1 MFYDY
6 EFKHYNIRLILYMT
20 ALNILGILV
29 IRSATNLNETMVSK
43 QILGVLI
50 GMAVAVGLSLVDYHR
65 ILNLSAVIYI
75 ICFLSLV
82 AVLVW
87 GKEVNNAKRWIEVP
101 VIGQLQPS
109 EFVKIGLIVFF
120 SWYFMKYQER
130 INQPSVIGAA
140 ALLFALPAYLVFDQP
155 NLSTSLVMVIMVAG
169 IVFASGISYR
179 WIAGTLAVVL
189 PVTGTFIYLLLNGLI
204 PFIREY
210 QAGRILAWF
219 NPEKYGQAYYQQANS
234 IIAIGSGQLNG
245 KGLYNTTI
253 ASVKNGNFL
262 SEEQT
267 DFIFAVIGEEL
278 GFIGCMAVII
288 LFLLI
293 IYEFLIMAARARD
306 LGGRLICAGMATLIA
321 FQAFANIACRHG
333 NFPQHGPAAAV
344 YQFWQQFPHQYLH
357 RDGAGSKRWIAARN
371 TTLTTVHKQVL
382 KY

>member
-109 EFVKIGLIVFF
+109 EFVKIGLIIFF

-219 NPEKYGQAYYQQANS
+219 NPEKYGQAYYQQAHS

-293 IYEFLIMAARARD
+293 IYECLIMAARAKD

-321 FQAFANIACRHG
+321 FQAFANIAVATAIFPNTGLPLPFISFGSSSLISIFIGMGLVLNVGLQRETRH
-333 NFPQHGPAAAV
+333 
-344 YQFWQQFPHQYLH
+344 
-357 RDGAGSKRWIAARN
+357 
-371 TTLTTVHKQVL
+371 
-382 KY
+382 

>member
-130 INQPSVIGAA
+130 INQPSVIGAV

-293 IYEFLIMAARARD
+293 IYECLIMAARARD

-321 FQAFANIACRHG
+321 FQAFANIAVATAIFPNTGLPLPFISFGSSSLISIFIGMGLVLNVGLQRETRH
-333 NFPQHGPAAAV
+333 
-344 YQFWQQFPHQYLH
+344 
-357 RDGAGSKRWIAARN
+357 
-371 TTLTTVHKQVL
+371 
-382 KY
+382 

>member
-179 WIAGTLAVVL
+179 WIGGVLAVAIPAGAL
-189 PVTGTFIYLLLNGLI
+189 FIYLLTQGLI
-204 PFIREY
+204 PFIHDY
-210 QAGRILAWF
+210 QARRILAWIYPHAEQYAE
-219 NPEKYGQAYYQQANS
+219 NMYQQKNS
-234 IIAIGSGQLNG
+234 IMAISSGQLQG
-245 KGLYNTTI
+245 KGLFNTTI
-253 ASVKNGNFL
+253 ASVKDGNWL
-262 SEEQT
+262 GTTGET
-267 DFIFAVIGEEL
+267 DFIFAIIGEEL
-278 GFIGCMAVII
+278 GFIGGVTVIVLFGLIVFECLRLAYKSRDMA
-288 LFLLI
+288 
-293 IYEFLIMAARARD
+293 
-306 LGGRLICAGMATLIA
+306 GRLICTGMAALIG
-321 FQAFANIACRHG
+321 FQAFANIAVATQIFPNTGLPLPFISSGVSSLISIFIGMGLVLNVGLQRKIG
-333 NFPQHGPAAAV
+333 N
-344 YQFWQQFPHQYLH
+344 Y
-357 RDGAGSKRWIAARN
+357 
-371 TTLTTVHKQVL
+371 
-382 KY
+382 